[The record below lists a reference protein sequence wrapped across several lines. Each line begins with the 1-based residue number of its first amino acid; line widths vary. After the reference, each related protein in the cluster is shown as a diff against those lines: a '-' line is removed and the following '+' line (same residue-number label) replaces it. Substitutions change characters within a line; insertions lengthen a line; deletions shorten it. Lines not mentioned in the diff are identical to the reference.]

1 VRESQGRYDNLD
13 CDDNDNDNDN
23 AAPVPR
29 ARVRLPCPRG
39 IAIKPLFLHG
49 PSPSFRVVLAV
60 VLAIGLIVADHRGRQ
75 LSALR
80 SALAV
85 LVYPLQL
92 LADLPVRYAREA
104 QDRLADARQLRDQNA
119 GLRRENLVLSA
130 RSQQLASLEAENMRL
145 RDLLGSSF
153 KIGER
158 VLIAEILAVNLAEYR
173 QQILINKGT
182 DSGVFVG
189 QPVLDANAVM
199 GQVIQT
205 NPFSATVLLI
215 TDSDHA
221 LPVQVNRNG
230 LRSIAAGTGL
240 GHELDLLHIPK
251 NADIRVGDLLVTSG
265 MGGRFPPGYPVARVT
280 SVGHAPDNPFTAVK
294 AEPTARLDRSRE
306 VLLVWTLSPD
316 QRQDALSGVGSGAAA
331 GGGVPEAP
339 ARRERRP

>member
-1 VRESQGRYDNLD
+1 MRESQGRYDNLD

>member
-1 VRESQGRYDNLD
+1 M
-13 CDDNDNDNDN
+13 
-23 AAPVPR
+23 
-29 ARVRLPCPRG
+29 
-39 IAIKPLFLHG
+39 I
-49 PSPSFRVVLAV
+49 LAV
-60 VLAIGLIVADHRGRQ
+60 LLAIGLVVADHRARHLG
-75 LSALR
+75 ALR

-92 LADLPVRYAREA
+92 LADLPVHYAREA
-104 QDRLADARQLRDQNA
+104 QDRLADARQLRDQND
-119 GLRRENLVLSA
+119 GLRRENLILGA

-173 QQILINKGT
+173 RQVLINKGSN
-182 DSGVFVG
+182 SGVFVG

-199 GQVIQT
+199 GQVIQI

-230 LRSIAAGTGL
+230 LRSIAAGSGL
-240 GHELDLLHIPK
+240 GHELDLLYIPK
-251 NADIRVGDLLVTSG
+251 NADIQVGDLLVTSG
-265 MGGRFPPGYPVARVT
+265 LGGRFPPGYPVARVT
-280 SVGHAPDNPFTAVK
+280 SVGHAPDNPFTSVK
-294 AEPTARLDRSRE
+294 AEPMARLDRSRE

-316 QRQDALSGVGSGAAA
+316 QRQDALSGAAPGARPAA
-331 GGGVPEAP
+331 
-339 ARRERRP
+339 ERTP